1 MSSLYLSIYLFVYVK
16 QFYQYSLAM
25 YDQQQHPPTQF
36 AKIIIIVVR
45 LNWTYPQRHTSTTTT
60 NAAGLQISSMQLK
73 RSETVSLINTELERD
88 RYEGLLRS

>member
-1 MSSLYLSIYLFVYVK
+1 MHVCSHPARDIILQYELPLSIYLFVYVK

-45 LNWTYPQRHTSTTTT
+45 LNVPSKTH
-60 NAAGLQISSMQLK
+60 
-73 RSETVSLINTELERD
+73 
-88 RYEGLLRS
+88 